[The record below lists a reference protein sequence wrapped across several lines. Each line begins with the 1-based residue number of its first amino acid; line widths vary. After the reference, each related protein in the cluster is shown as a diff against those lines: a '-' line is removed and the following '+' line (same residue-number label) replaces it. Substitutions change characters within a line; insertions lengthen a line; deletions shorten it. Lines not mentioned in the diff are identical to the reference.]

1 MTRKIVTLL
10 LTAGAIATLA
20 GWSYAADKVSI
31 ESLLNEMTDRDA
43 LARFPAPNY
52 VCAQSSSYDRDS
64 TSPDDA
70 ATWFANWDRSQFVR
84 TDEQDGRK
92 EYVLHDA
99 DGPGALV
106 RFWATW
112 HGPHGGPFSNG
123 TLRVYF
129 DGAEQP
135 AIEGS
140 AQDVIDQG
148 LLAGGPIS
156 QGVSPQ
162 TEYAQRGH
170 NLYLP
175 IPYAKHCKVT
185 YSTDVPVDRGAHEG
199 EALYY
204 QINYRTYD
212 KGVEVESFSMDR
224 LKSAKAKIDETN
236 KNLEAAEINESGL
249 TVIKADGEIAP
260 GSALES
266 LTIKGPGAIRSLR
279 LKIDAEDIE
288 QALRSTV
295 LEIKFDGEPTVWAPV
310 GDFSGMGYKVRE
322 FKTWYTGAEKDGTIY
337 CKWVMPFEKEAVITL
352 RNVGEQSVRVASA
365 EVKHGEWNWDDRS
378 MHFHAT
384 WRQYTDLAT
393 RGDKKMDGENAFDVN
408 YVEAKGKGVY
418 VGDTLTL
425 CNGTAAWWGEGDE
438 KIYVDGESFP
448 SHFGTGTEDYYGY
461 AWCRP
466 EFFTA
471 PFHAQP
477 AGDGNLAGGYS
488 TNSRYRS
495 LDAIPFKKSLK
506 FDMEVWH
513 WADTKINYAPTTF
526 WYARP
531 GSTANVKPTPDDAA
545 LPVALVK
552 TDVAP
557 AFRVEG
563 AIEGEDLRVAEYSGG
578 KVTPQSGG
586 FGWSNDQQLWW
597 IDGAVGDKLVLNFNA
612 EKAGKQKVSAGIT
625 KAPDYAIVKLSVNGK
640 SARTIDRYAASVGH
654 NAEEL
659 GEFELKE
666 GANELT
672 VEIVGSNPNAL
683 PRRMFGLDYL
693 KIRLAD

>member
-1 MTRKIVTLL
+1 MILTAFKHLL
-10 LTAGAIATLA
+10 LTGVVAAIVAPA
-20 GWSYAADKVSI
+20 FAAEKVSLT
-31 ESLLNEMTDRDA
+31 SLLSEMTDRDA
-43 LARFPAPNY
+43 LARFPAPSY
-52 VCAQSSSYDRDS
+52 TCAQSSSYDRDS
-64 TSPDDA
+64 TSPDDED
-70 ATWFANWDRSQFVR
+70 TWYANWDRSQFVR
-84 TDEQDGRK
+84 IEEKDGRK
-92 EYVLHDA
+92 EYVLHDE

-112 HGPHGGPFSNG
+112 HGPEGGPFSNG
-123 TLRVYF
+123 TLRVYI
-129 DGAEQP
+129 DGNEKP

-140 AQDVIDQG
+140 AQEVIDQG

-185 YSTDVPVDRGAHEG
+185 YSTDVPVDRGARKG

-212 KGVEVESFSMDR
+212 TDVEVESFTMDR
-224 LKSAKAKIDETN
+224 LELAKGKVDEAN
-236 KNLEAAEINESGL
+236 RKLEAAKIEETGL
-249 TVIKADGEIAP
+249 EVVEADGEIAP
-260 GSALES
+260 NSSLES
-266 LTIKGPGAIRSLR
+266 LKISGPGAIRSMR
-279 LKIDAEDIE
+279 LKLDAEDVE

-352 RNVGEQSVRVASA
+352 HNVGDQPVTVASA
-365 EVKHGEWNWDDRS
+365 EVKHSDWDWDDRS
-378 MHFHAT
+378 MYFHST
-384 WRQYTDLAT
+384 WRQYTDVAT
-393 RGDKKMDGENAFDVN
+393 RGDKEMDGENAFDVN
-408 YVEAKGKGVY
+408 YVTADGKGVY

-425 CNGTAAWWGEGDE
+425 CNGAPAWWGEGDE
-438 KIYVDGESFP
+438 KVYVDGESFP

-477 AGDGNLAGGYS
+477 EGGGNLVGGYS

-506 FDMEVWH
+506 FDMEIWH
-513 WADTKINYAPTTF
+513 WADTKMNYAPTTF

-531 GSTANVKPTPDDAA
+531 GAESNVEPAPKDAA
-545 LPVALVK
+545 LPVARIK

-563 AIEGEDLRVAEYSGG
+563 AIEGEDLNVAKKSGG
-578 KVTPQSGG
+578 KVEPQAGG
-586 FGWSNDQQLWW
+586 FGWSNEQQLWW
-597 IDGAVGDKLVLNFNA
+597 MDGDAGDKLVLEFDA
-612 EKAGKQKVSAGIT
+612 EKAGKQKVTAGIT
-625 KAPDYAIVKLSVNGK
+625 KAPDYGIVKLSVNGK
-640 SARTIDRYAASVGH
+640 PARTLDRYAETVGH
-654 NAEEL
+654 TPEVL
-659 GEFELKE
+659 GEFDLKD
-666 GANELT
+666 GVNELT
-672 VEIVGSNPNAL
+672 VEIVGANPNAI
-683 PRRMFGLDYL
+683 PRWMFGLDYL
-693 KIRLAD
+693 KVESAD